1 MKVLSCLVQPGF
13 IAQLGSV
20 DNEDYSTDALRVG

>member
-13 IAQLGSV
+13 IAQLGGV
-20 DNEDYSTDALRVG
+20 DNKDYSTDTFGVG